1 MVGKDEN
8 NDQASGRWLLPQSLG
23 ELEITDSPETLWP
36 CFPGNLTFL
45 KKLTVRNSPSLEILR
60 LHSCTALQELR
71 IQYCGSLAILE
82 GLQSLTA
89 LRHLNVY
96 GWPGLLQCL
105 ERLSRQQDYA
115 QCPHLE
121 NLEIDDY
128 SVLTT
133 SFCRNLTS
141 LLRLELR
148 ARLKEVARLTDE
160 QERALQLLTSLQE
173 LRFWHSYELTD
184 LPRSLHSLTSLK
196 RLEICYCQCI
206 LRLPERGL
214 PPSLEE
220 LEISYCSKELS
231 EQCRTLA
238 RKLKVKIDGEYVN

>member
-82 GLQSLTA
+82 GLQSLT
-89 LRHLNVY
+89 
-96 GWPGLLQCL
+96 
-105 ERLSRQQDYA
+105 
-115 QCPHLE
+115 
-121 NLEIDDY
+121 IDDY